1 MVTFDGV
8 CEAVVESPRGSF
20 VKRRADGRVDFVS
33 PLPCPYNY
41 GSLPGTVGGDGDPV
55 DAVILGPRR
64 RAGEHVR
71 LPVRAEVRFVDE
83 GRDDTKLV
91 LSAKPLGTVE
101 RAGLVLFFTVY
112 ARAKRL
118 LAWLRNRPGEIAFR
132 GLVLHSQEWRQSS
145 RSAAQRSR

>member
-1 MVTFDGV
+1 MSDDIAV
-8 CEAVVESPRGSF
+8 EAVVEAPRGSF

-33 PLPCPYNY
+33 PVPCPYNY

-64 RAGEHVR
+64 RAGERVR

-91 LSAKPLGTVE
+91 LSAQPLGGLQ
-101 RAGLVLFFTVY
+101 RAGLWTFFTIY
-112 ARAKRL
+112 AQAKRL
-118 LAWLRNRPGEIAFR
+118 LARVRGRGGEIAFR
-132 GLVLHSQEWRQSS
+132 GLVI
-145 RSAAQRSR
+145 RS

>member
-1 MVTFDGV
+1 MSDDSDV
-8 CEAVVESPRGSF
+8 EAVVEAPRGSF
-20 VKRRADGRVDFVS
+20 VKRRADGHVDFVS

-41 GSLPGTVGGDGDPV
+41 GSVPGTVGGDGDPV

-64 RAGEHVR
+64 RAGERVR

-91 LSAKPLGTVE
+91 LSAEALGAVE
-101 RAGLVLFFTVY
+101 RVGLVAFFTVY

-118 LAWLRNRPGEIAFR
+118 LARLRGRSGEIAFR
-132 GLVLHSQEWRQSS
+132 GLVIRG
-145 RSAAQRSR
+145 

>member
-1 MVTFDGV
+1 MSDDIAV
-8 CEAVVESPRGSF
+8 EAVVEAPRGSF

-33 PLPCPYNY
+33 PVPCPYNY

-64 RAGEHVR
+64 RVGERVR

-91 LSAKPLGTVE
+91 LSAQPLGGLQ
-101 RAGLVLFFTVY
+101 RAGLWMFFTVY
-112 ARAKRL
+112 AQAKRL
-118 LAWLRNRPGEIAFR
+118 LARVRGRGGEIAFR
-132 GLVLHSQEWRQSS
+132 GLVI
-145 RSAAQRSR
+145 RS

>member
-1 MVTFDGV
+1 VRSDYAPDMSEDRTV
-8 CEAVVESPRGSF
+8 EAVVEAPRGSF

-41 GSLPGTVGGDGDPV
+41 GSLPGTVSGDGDPV

-64 RAGEHVR
+64 RAGERVR

-91 LSAKPLGTVE
+91 LSAESLGAME

-112 ARAKRL
+112 ARAKHL
-118 LAWLRNRPGEIAFR
+118 LARLRGRGGEIAFR
-132 GLVLHSQEWRQSS
+132 GLVLRD
-145 RSAAQRSR
+145 